1 MLHFPVPP
9 RLFAK
14 VKNIVR
20 FFKRYSMRCIESDKI
35 SLSIIIAE
43 IAFIN
48 VKYSLEERANTANTP
63 CLLQVKIINLC
74 V

>member
-1 MLHFPVPP
+1 
-9 RLFAK
+9 
-14 VKNIVR
+14 
-20 FFKRYSMRCIESDKI
+20 MRCIESDKI

-74 V
+74 F